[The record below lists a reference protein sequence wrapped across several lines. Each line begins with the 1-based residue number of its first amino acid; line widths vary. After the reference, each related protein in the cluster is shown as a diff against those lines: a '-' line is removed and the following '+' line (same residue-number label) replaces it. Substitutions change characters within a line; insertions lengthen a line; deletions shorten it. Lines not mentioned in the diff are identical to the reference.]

1 LLTSL
6 IGRSPGLG
14 ILRLN
19 IVSAHARVLKEKGN
33 SLKETVPP
41 NC

>member
-14 ILRLN
+14 VLRLN
-19 IVSAHARVLKEKGN
+19 MVSAHARVLKKKGN
-33 SLKETVPP
+33 FLKETVPP
-41 NC
+41 RG